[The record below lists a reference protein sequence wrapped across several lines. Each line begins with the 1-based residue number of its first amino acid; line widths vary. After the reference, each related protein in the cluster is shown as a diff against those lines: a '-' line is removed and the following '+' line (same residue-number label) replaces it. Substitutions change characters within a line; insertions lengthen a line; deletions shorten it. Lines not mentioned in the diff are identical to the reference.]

1 MAAAVPI
8 LFAFGVGGKILKS
21 IWDDALEEELKRERE
36 YREALEQHMRD
47 LGIDP
52 AEPKISD
59 EDIEEA
65 KRDINYDTRPDI
77 ANIAVAGNVNAGKS
91 SLLNA
96 IRNLKEGDTDWAPT
110 GSSEVTRQ
118 RHRYPDPAHKCV
130 WYDLPGAGTQ
140 SVTAYGYY
148 YSQKLFAY
156 DKVILVHE
164 TTLTESD
171 IRLLQVC
178 EYFKQPCIVV
188 RTKSDM
194 HINNYQE
201 EKEWD
206 WAQARDLFLS
216 EVRQDIAC
224 FRERAKASQARFVP
238 DFIDF
243 VVSRSGIRGF
253 VQNKRSPKEV
263 DEARFFEELEKKKIM
278 S

>member
-1 MAAAVPI
+1 
-8 LFAFGVGGKILKS
+8 
-21 IWDDALEEELKRERE
+21 
-36 YREALEQHMRD
+36 
-47 LGIDP
+47 
-52 AEPKISD
+52 
-59 EDIEEA
+59 
-65 KRDINYDTRPDI
+65 
-77 ANIAVAGNVNAGKS
+77 
-91 SLLNA
+91 
-96 IRNLKEGDTDWAPT
+96 
-110 GSSEVTRQ
+110 
-118 RHRYPDPAHKCV
+118 
-130 WYDLPGAGTQ
+130 
-140 SVTAYGYY
+140 
-148 YSQKLFAY
+148 
-156 DKVILVHE
+156 
-164 TTLTESD
+164 
-171 IRLLQVC
+171 
-178 EYFKQPCIVV
+178 
-188 RTKSDM
+188 M